1 MNQRGR
7 TLLIAQR
14 KTFRGRRLPPL
25 GPPPEWLEAD
35 EIQAWHDLVA
45 AAPDVLTLADSFGLA
60 LLASDLTRWRTGH
73 REPGFVRDM
82 YRNMGRCL
90 IPMRE
95 RRRLLFPER
104 QRRP

>member
-1 MNQRGR
+1 MNRGR
-7 TLLIAQR
+7 ALLRAQL
-14 KTFRGRRLPPL
+14 KTYRGKRLPPL
-25 GPPPEWLEAD
+25 GSPPEWLEAD

-45 AAPDVLTLADSFGLA
+45 AAPDVLTIADSFGMG
-60 LLASDLTRWRTGH
+60 LLAADLARWRSGH
-73 REPGFVRDM
+73 RGLGFVRDM

-104 QRRP
+104 PRR